1 MTKFLSL
8 KKEYIGYGAVLLF
21 GLLMSVMAAN
31 AASTISTNISTGGTL
46 TVDTTSTLTGAV
58 TMSASATV
66 GTTFAVSGAS
76 TLASTTATTFK
87 IGQSGTA
94 TTLALNGTCALLGAN
109 LAVAATTT
117 QAFDCTVAAAVAGDR
132 VFVSLATTT
141 PTTNEGWKLHGAN
154 ASSTSG
160 YITILLTNLT
170 GGTVSPAAG
179 GNAGANSWASTTQYW
194 IVR

>member
-21 GLLMSVMAAN
+21 GLLMSAMAAS
-31 AASTISTNISTGGTL
+31 AASTISTNISTAGTL

-58 TMSASATV
+58 SMGATLSV
-66 GTTFAVSGAS
+66 TGAT